1 MADLTQWELAQ
12 RCGVS
17 RMRLS
22 LAECRQ
28 LALRPEEES
37 AVRNVL
43 LDAIKTR
50 ETKIRGILSDTQSV
64 AV

>member
-1 MADLTQWELAQ
+1 
-12 RCGVS
+12 
-17 RMRLS
+17 MRLS